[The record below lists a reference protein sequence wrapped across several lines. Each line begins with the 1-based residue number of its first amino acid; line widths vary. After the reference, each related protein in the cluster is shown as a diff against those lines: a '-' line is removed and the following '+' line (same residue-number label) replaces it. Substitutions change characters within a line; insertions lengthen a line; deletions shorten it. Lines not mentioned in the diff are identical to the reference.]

1 MNDQLNQIIEKL
13 QTAKYDDENYNIAKN
28 ALVKFYKEIHNCTH
42 PQAEKAVDKVVS
54 ADQMDDWIKHKPEHL
69 LGLAKGMLF
78 MAKDTSSV
86 AKTQKSEM
94 PKPDPRKV
102 FVVHGRNSRLRDD
115 FFNFFRAIKLEPIEW
130 SEAIKLTGAGTP
142 YIGDILDSAFS
153 KSQAIIVLLTPD
165 DEVKLKDEFI
175 NNDEPI
181 YEKEL
186 TGQARP
192 NVLFEAGMAFGKN
205 PDKTIL
211 VTIGDIK
218 PFSDV
223 GGRHIVRLD
232 NSSSQRQEIADRLKS
247 AGCAVSLDGKDWHKV
262 GNFIVELKT
271 PIGIVPPNTAICPN
285 CSTTGRPVI
294 MSPIPTDFV
303 EIENATHECTK
314 CGFKK
319 DMNAK

>member
-13 QTAKYDDENYNIAKN
+13 QAAKYGDENYNMAKN
-28 ALVKFYKEIHNCTH
+28 ALVKFYKETYNCTH
-42 PQAEKAVDKVVS
+42 PQAEKAVNNAAY
-54 ADQMDDWIKHKPEHL
+54 ADQMNDLIDSKSKHL

-78 MAKDTSSV
+78 IAKDTSSV
-86 AKTQKSEM
+86 SKIQKSEM

-102 FVVHGRNSRLRDD
+102 FVVHGRNSRLRND
-115 FFNFFRAIKLEPIEW
+115 FFNFLRAIKLEPIEW

-175 NNDEPI
+175 NNDDPI

-205 PDKTIL
+205 PHKTIL
-211 VTIGDIK
+211 VAIGDIK
-218 PFSDV
+218 PFSDI
-223 GGRHIVRLD
+223 GGRHIVRLGD
-232 NSSSQRQEIADRLKS
+232 SSSQRQEIADRLKS

-262 GNFIVELKT
+262 GNFIVELKA
-271 PIGIVPPNTAICPN
+271 PIGIDPQSALICPN
-285 CSTTGRPVI
+285 CLTNDRTVI

-303 EIENATHECTK
+303 QIENATHECTK

-319 DMNAK
+319 DMNEK